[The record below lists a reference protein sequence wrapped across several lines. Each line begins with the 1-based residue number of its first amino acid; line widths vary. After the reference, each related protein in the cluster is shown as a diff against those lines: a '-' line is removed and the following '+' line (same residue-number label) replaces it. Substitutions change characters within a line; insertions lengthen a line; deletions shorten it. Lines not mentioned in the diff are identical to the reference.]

1 MSAVAQPELATI
13 DRFRD
18 DLVRLSREINA
29 DPELAYEE
37 HRAVGRIVGLL
48 EKHGHRVERDLGGL
62 ATAFR
67 ARVGP
72 PGPAVSLLA
81 EYDALPDVGH
91 GCGHN
96 LIAMTIVGAYLV
108 AAARARDLEVAI
120 EIVGTPAEEK
130 GGGKI
135 DLLERDVFRDSVAAL
150 FAHPGSG
157 GEWSV
162 SERLL
167 GISVKRVIFEGLAAH
182 AAVSPQKGRNALTA
196 LIALFVAVDGW
207 RQHLPS
213 TARVHGIIREGGVAS
228 NVIPSRA
235 VGDFGLRAAD
245 MRSLEE
251 MVAMFEQMA
260 KGAALQTGTS
270 VRLEDEMRPYLPVA
284 PNRVVGDALAREL
297 DRLGKTPSRDRLV
310 TASGDIG
317 NVSQVVPTD
326 YIGFPVSDE
335 KIAGHSHRMR
345 EASVSDYAHESAIVV
360 IEALAATAL
369 RIATDRAF
377 RESLRG

>member
-1 MSAVAQPELATI
+1 MNLA
-13 DRFRD
+13 RFRD

-37 HRAVGRIVGLL
+37 HRAVGRIAALL

-72 PGPAVSLLA
+72 PGPAVAILA

-96 LIAMTIVGAYLV
+96 LISMTTVGAFL
-108 AAARARDLEVAI
+108 AAAAEARELQVGI
-120 EIVGTPAEEK
+120 ELIGTPAEEK

-135 DLLERDVFRDSVAAL
+135 DLLERGVFRDTVAAL
-150 FAHPGSG
+150 FSHPGSG
-157 GEWSV
+157 GHWSV

-167 GISVKRVIFEGLAAH
+167 GIAVRRVVFEGLAAH
-182 AAVSPQKGRNALTA
+182 AAVSPEKGRNALTA

-207 RQHLPS
+207 RQHLGA
-213 TARVHGIIREGGVAS
+213 TARVHGIIREGGAAS
-228 NVIPSRA
+228 NIIPSRA
-235 VGDFGLRAAD
+235 VGEFGIRAAEMD
-245 MRSLEE
+245 RLEE
-251 MVAMFEQMA
+251 MVATFADMA

-270 VRLEDEMRPYLPVA
+270 VTIEEGMRPYLPVRA
-284 PNRVVGDALAREL
+284 NARLGEALAGEL
-297 DRLGKTPSRDRLV
+297 ARQGRTPSRGELV

-317 NVSQVVPTD
+317 NVSQRVPTD
-326 YIGFPVSDE
+326 YIGFPVSE
-335 KIAGHSHRMR
+335 ERIPGHSHRMR
-345 EASVSDYAHESAIVV
+345 EASVSDYAHESAFVV
-360 IEALAATAL
+360 IDALAATAV
-369 RIATDRAF
+369 RVATDEQF
-377 RESLRG
+377 RRSLRG